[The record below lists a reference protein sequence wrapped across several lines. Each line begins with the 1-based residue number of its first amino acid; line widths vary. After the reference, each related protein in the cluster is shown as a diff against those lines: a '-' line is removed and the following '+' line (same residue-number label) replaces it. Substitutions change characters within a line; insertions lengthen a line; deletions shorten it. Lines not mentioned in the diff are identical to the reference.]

1 MASYKVNRRILIDF
15 RAYNPGSEIELT
27 DARAKE
33 FKNGQV
39 TRLPAKAEAVEA
51 AVESTEP
58 AKAAEEQPEIVE
70 PAKAEPGTEEET
82 APVK

>member
-58 AKAAEEQPEIVE
+58 AKEEQPEIVE